1 MYREGSLAAE
11 IRHFID
17 FCRIEKGLAANSLES
32 YGRDLDR
39 FSCFCGGADASVP
52 AAAEEIGRYLDSLYE
67 AGCSARTV
75 ARHLTSLR
83 NFYRHLQRERRM
95 EVNPTE
101 LLSAPKAAQGI
112 PKFLNAAE
120 VEKLLGA
127 PPMDSLT
134 GVRDRAMLQLLYACG
149 LRVSELIA
157 VELSNINLEMGYL
170 RVTGKG
176 NKQRLIP
183 MGEAAKA
190 ALETYLAAVR
200 PALLKGRAS
209 RYLFVTARGT
219 NMTRQGFWK
228 LLAQYGKSVGIFHHL
243 TPHVLRHSFATHLLE
258 GGADLR
264 SVQAM
269 LGHADIGTTQIYTHV
284 ARGRLRRVVDEH
296 HPRA

>member
-1 MYREGSLAAE
+1 MQREGSLAAE

-17 FCRIEKGLAANSLES
+17 FCRMEKGLAANSLDS

-52 AAAEEIGRYLDSLYE
+52 QAAEEVGKYLDSLYQRD
-67 AGCSARTV
+67 CSARTV
-75 ARHLTSLR
+75 ARHLTTLR
-83 NFYRHLQRERRM
+83 NFYRHLQRERRIDA
-95 EVNPTE
+95 NPTE
-101 LLSAPKAAQGI
+101 LLSAPRAMKAI
-112 PKFLNAAE
+112 PKFLSATE
-120 VEKLLGA
+120 VEKLLLA
-127 PPMDSLT
+127 PSAETPL
-134 GVRDRAMLQLLYACG
+134 GLRDLAMLQLLYACG
-149 LRVSELIA
+149 LRVSELVG
-157 VELSNINLEMGYL
+157 VEIMNLNLTLGCL

-176 NKQRLIP
+176 NKERIIP
-183 MGEAAKA
+183 VGRPAISAV
-190 ALETYLAAVR
+190 ETYLSAGR
-200 PALLKGRAS
+200 PILLKGRAS
-209 RYLFVTARGT
+209 RYLFVTARGAR
-219 NMTRQGFWK
+219 MTRQGFWK
-228 LLAQYGKSVGIFHHL
+228 LLGQHGKSAGIFYNL

>member
-11 IRHFID
+11 VRHFID

-39 FSCFCGGADASVP
+39 FSCFCGGADATVP
-52 AAAEEIGRYLDSLYE
+52 SSPEQIGQYLDSLYQG
-67 AGCSARTV
+67 GCSARTV

-95 EVNPTE
+95 EDNPTE
-101 LLSAPKAAQGI
+101 LLSAPKAMQAI
-112 PKFLNAAE
+112 PKFLNSAE
-120 VEKLLGA
+120 VEKLLAA
-127 PPMDSLT
+127 PPVDALT

-149 LRVSELIA
+149 LRVSELIL
-157 VELSNINLEMGYL
+157 VELSNVNLEMGYL

-183 MGEAAKA
+183 MGQAAIA
-190 ALETYLAAVR
+190 AIETYLASAR
-200 PALLKGRAS
+200 PGLLKGRAS
-209 RYLFVTARGT
+209 RFLFVTARGT
-219 NMTRQGFWK
+219 CMTRQGFWK
-228 LLAQYGKSVGIFHHL
+228 LLAQYGKTVGIFHHL

-284 ARGRLRRVVDEH
+284 ARGRLRRVVDDH

>member
-39 FSCFCGGADASVP
+39 FSCFCGGADASAP
-52 AAAEEIGRYLDSLYE
+52 RSPEEIGRYLDSLYQD
-67 AGCSARTV
+67 GCSARTV

-95 EVNPTE
+95 EDNPTE
-101 LLSAPKAAQGI
+101 LLSAPKAMQAI

-127 PPMDSLT
+127 PPVDTLT

-149 LRVSELIA
+149 LRVSELIL
-157 VELSNINLEMGYL
+157 VELSNVNLEMGYL

-183 MGEAAKA
+183 MGESAMAAIT
-190 ALETYLAAVR
+190 TYLTAAR

-209 RYLFVTARGT
+209 RFLFVTARGT